1 MLTIFAKYICILI
14 FIITMLISSIIAL
27 FVTFM
32 NFGDGQTSDKDN
44 SMFIKTNGTQ
54 FMRNGKPYYYIGTN
68 MWYAPILG
76 SEGEGGDRKRLQ
88 RELDNLKKLGI
99 ENLRILVGADAGSAN
114 ANSVYPCLQPQPG
127 VLNDTLLT
135 GLDYTLAELE
145 KRGMTA
151 VLYLTN
157 SWDWSGGYGFY
168 LRECG
173 YGDSPNASG
182 EGYNDYVKYASD
194 FVREQ
199 KALDMYYEHVRRIVS
214 RKNSITGRDYKDEPS
229 IMSWQ
234 ICNEPRPFSKENIS
248 KFASWISKTARVIK
262 SIDKNHLV
270 STGSEGL
277 YGCEV
282 NEHTCEF
289 IHGDPNIDYLTVHI
303 WPLNWGWASRT
314 TPDEDIEKACVKAN
328 EYIRV
333 HVAMSNNIKKPMV
346 IEEFGFCRR
355 NNSNKLTTDVD
366 TRDRFYSFIFDQ
378 VKNSA
383 TEGGV
388 IAGCNFWGWGGEGR
402 PTKETWSIG
411 DDFLCDPPHEP
422 QGWYSVFDSDSTTLI
437 LIEENTKIIND
448 KQF

>member
-1 MLTIFAKYICILI
+1 MFISG
-14 FIITMLISSIIAL
+14 IITM
-27 FVTFM
+27 FVTIM
-32 NFGDGQTSDKDN
+32 CFGDGLNNNHDSN
-44 SMFIKTNGTQ
+44 MFITTDSTQ
-54 FMRNGKPYYYIGTN
+54 LIRNGRPYYFIGTN
-68 MWYAPILG
+68 MWYAPILA
-76 SEGEGGDRKRLQ
+76 SEGEGGDRERLH
-88 RELDNLKKLGI
+88 RELDTLKKLGV
-99 ENLRILVGADAGSAN
+99 ENLRILVGADAGSKY
-114 ANSVYPCLQPQPG
+114 ANSVYPCLQPKPG
-127 VLNDTLLT
+127 ELNDTLLI

-182 EGYNDYVKYASD
+182 EGYNNYVKYASD

-199 KALDMYYEHVRRIVS
+199 KALDMYYEHVRKIVS
-214 RKNSITGRDYKDEPS
+214 RKNSITGRYYKDEPS

-234 ICNEPRPFSKENIS
+234 ICNEPRPFSKDNIS
-248 KFASWISKTARVIK
+248 KFANWISKTARIIK

-303 WPLNWGWASRT
+303 WPLNWGWASRNA
-314 TPDEDIEKACVKAN
+314 PDKGIDNACTKAE
-328 EYIRV
+328 EYIRI
-333 HVAMSNNIKKPMV
+333 HVDMSNNIKKPMV

-355 NNSNKLTTDVD
+355 NNSNEPEADVE
-366 TRDRFYSFIFDQ
+366 TRDKFYSFIFEHI
-378 VKNSA
+378 KKSA
-383 TEGGV
+383 AEGGV
-388 IAGCNFWGWGGEGR
+388 IAGCNFWGWGGQGR
-402 PTKETWSIG
+402 AAKETWSIG

-422 QGWYSVFDSDSTTLI
+422 QGWYSVFDSDSTTLKLIRESTNI
-437 LIEENTKIIND
+437 LNNND
-448 KQF
+448 K